1 VHNVPVANAEKLS
14 LSLSKEE
21 EMSSEQGFR
30 VPGVPFGVEV
40 TE

>member
-1 VHNVPVANAEKLS
+1 VHNVPVANAEIS
-14 LSLSKEE
+14 LSILKEE

-30 VPGVPFGVEV
+30 GVPGVPFGMEV